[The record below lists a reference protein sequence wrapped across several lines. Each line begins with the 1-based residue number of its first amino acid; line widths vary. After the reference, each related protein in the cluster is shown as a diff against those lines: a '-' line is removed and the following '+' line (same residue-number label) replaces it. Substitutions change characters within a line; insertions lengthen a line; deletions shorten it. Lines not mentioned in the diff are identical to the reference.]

1 MIPELA
7 VLRHGS
13 LLTFWRFTY
22 RIIIIIIII
31 IIRQFSNIS
40 TAAEQFL
47 Q

>member
-31 IIRQFSNIS
+31 IRQFSNIS